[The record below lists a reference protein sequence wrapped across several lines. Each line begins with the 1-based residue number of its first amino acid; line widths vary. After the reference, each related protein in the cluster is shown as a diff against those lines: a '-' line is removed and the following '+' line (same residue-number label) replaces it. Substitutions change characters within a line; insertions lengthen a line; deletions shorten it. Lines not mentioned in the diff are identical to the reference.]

1 MNKVIDPRTTAGTL
15 ATRDLYGH
23 RELGRMIDP
32 ATIAVVG
39 ASNTPGSFGR
49 GTIENIQV
57 GYTGKIFPV
66 NPRYDNVLDLPCY
79 PSLDALPEV
88 PDCVIVTVSQDRVEE
103 QVERAAAI
111 GAGGVIL
118 YSAGYAEVAQP
129 ERIAAQDRLTAIA
142 QKSGMHILGPNCL
155 GIVNCSKRAGMTFMP
170 KFREMPL
177 VQGPIGL
184 ISQSG
189 GLGYV
194 VVQSM
199 ARGVGFS
206 RFLSAGNSCDVDV
219 CDLINYLAEDEDTKV
234 IACMLEGVRDGDRL
248 IEASRRALAAGKPLL
263 IYKLGNSEISQR
275 TAMSHT
281 GTLAGA
287 TAAYR
292 AAFEQ
297 TGAVII
303 DNWEELLET
312 ANWFAV
318 AGKPASSGIGVMAN
332 SGGAAVMAAD
342 KAEEYGVELPVP
354 AQATSARLSK
364 VIPEFGSNANPSDI
378 TAESLKSPDMFGECI
393 RAFADDPSYAAVVV
407 PMLSA
412 HRPST
417 VDRAKYLCELAP
429 TLSKPLCIMWLNE
442 WYEGPGSEIY
452 DSSRSL
458 GMFRS
463 MGRCFKAMKL
473 WLNYHENR
481 DRLLQSAKERVA
493 PAAKDVVR
501 EALHAR
507 THAGLTLS
515 EAESKKV
522 LSHYGI
528 ATTREALVQTVDEAV
543 RTAESI
549 GYPVVLKVDSV
560 DIPHK
565 TEAGVI
571 RLKLANAAQVKTAFA
586 EVMAAAK
593 AWPGNPRIAGVSV
606 QQMVGSGMEMMIGT
620 KLDRQFGPLIVCG
633 FGGVGIEITKDVATA
648 LAPVSRER
656 ATEMIRSLRGYALL
670 AGYRGQAAL
679 DVAAYADMVA
689 RVSELAVDLQDD
701 IAEIDVNPVIV
712 STDGAVAVDA
722 LVVRRSGA

>member
-1 MNKVIDPRTTAGTL
+1 MNVTNTGLRE
-15 ATRDLYGH
+15 LYGK

-39 ASNTPGSFGR
+39 ASTTPGSFGR

-57 GYTGKIFPV
+57 GYQGKIFPV
-66 NPRYDNVLDLPCY
+66 NPRYESVLDLTCY
-79 PSLDALPEV
+79 QSLDALPEV

-129 ERIAAQDRLTAIA
+129 ENIAAQDRLTAIA
-142 QKSGMHILGPNCL
+142 RNSGMHILGPNCL
-155 GIVNCSKRAGMTFMP
+155 GIVNCAKRAGMTFMP

-194 VVQSM
+194 VVQAM

-219 CDLINYLAEDEDTKV
+219 CDLINYLVEDPDTKV
-234 IACMLEGVRDGDRL
+234 IACMLEGVRDGARL
-248 IEASRRALAAGKPLL
+248 IEASRRALAADKPLL
-263 IYKLGNSEISQR
+263 IYKLGNSVISQR

-281 GTLAGA
+281 GTLAGT

-292 AAFEQ
+292 AAFEK
-297 TGAVII
+297 TGAVVI

-318 AGKPASSGIGVMAN
+318 AGHPSSSGVGVMAN

-342 KAEEYGVELPVP
+342 KAEEYNVSLPAP
-354 AQATSARLSK
+354 ATDTAARLAK
-364 VIPEFGSNANPSDI
+364 VIPAFGSNANPSDI
-378 TAESLKSPDMFGECI
+378 TAESLKSPEMFGECI
-393 RAFADDPSYAAVVV
+393 RAFAEDPSYAAVVV

-429 TLSKPLCIMWLNE
+429 TLPKPLCIMWLNE
-442 WYEGPGSEIY
+442 WHEGPGSEIY
-452 DSSRSL
+452 DSSRKL
-458 GMFRS
+458 AIFRS
-463 MGRCFKAMKL
+463 MGRCFKALGL
-473 WLNYHENR
+473 WLNYYKNR
-481 DRLLQSAKERVA
+481 DRLLQSASTRIVPDLTA
-493 PAAKDVVR
+493 VVR
-501 EALHAR
+501 KILGAR
-507 THAGLTLS
+507 ASSDLTLS
-515 EAESKKV
+515 EAESKQV
-522 LSHYGI
+522 LLQYGI
-528 ATTREALVQTVDEAV
+528 FTTREQLVQSAEDAV
-543 RTAESI
+543 RAAEAI
-549 GYPVVLKVDSV
+549 GYPVVLKVDSA

-571 RLKLANAAQVKTAFA
+571 RLKLAKASDVRTAFDD
-586 EVMAAAK
+586 VMKAAR
-593 AWPGNPRIAGVSV
+593 AWHGNPRIIGVSV
-606 QQMVGSGMEMMIGT
+606 QQMVSGGTEMMIGT
-620 KLDRQFGPLIVCG
+620 KFDPQFGPLIVCG
-633 FGGVGIEITKDVATA
+633 FGGIGLEVTKDVVTA
-648 LAPVSRER
+648 LAPISRER
-656 ATEMIRSLRGYALL
+656 ATEMIRSLKGFALL
-670 AGYRGQAAL
+670 DGYRGLPTL
-679 DVAAYADMVA
+679 DVVRYADMVA
-689 RVSELAVDLQDD
+689 RVSELAADLQSD
-701 IAEIDVNPVIV
+701 IVEIDVNPVILSQNSV
-712 STDGAVAVDA
+712 VAVDA
-722 LVVRRSGA
+722 LIVRRSEA

>member
-1 MNKVIDPRTTAGTL
+1 MSNASMNVTNTGLRE
-15 ATRDLYGH
+15 LYGK

-39 ASNTPGSFGR
+39 ASTTPGSFGR

-57 GYTGKIFPV
+57 GYQGKIFPV
-66 NPRYDNVLDLPCY
+66 NPRYESVLDLTCY
-79 PSLDALPEV
+79 QSLDALPEV

-129 ERIAAQDRLTAIA
+129 ENIAAQDRLTAIA
-142 QKSGMHILGPNCL
+142 RNSGMHILGPNCL
-155 GIVNCSKRAGMTFMP
+155 GIVNCAKRAGMTFMP

-194 VVQSM
+194 VVQAM

-219 CDLINYLAEDEDTKV
+219 CDLINYLVEDPDTKV
-234 IACMLEGVRDGDRL
+234 IACMLEGVRDGARL
-248 IEASRRALAAGKPLL
+248 IEASRRALAADKPLL
-263 IYKLGNSEISQR
+263 IYKLGNSVISQR

-281 GTLAGA
+281 GTLAGT

-292 AAFEQ
+292 AAFEK
-297 TGAVII
+297 TGAVVI

-318 AGKPASSGIGVMAN
+318 AGHPSSSGVGVMAN

-342 KAEEYGVELPVP
+342 KAEEYNVSLPAP
-354 AQATSARLSK
+354 ATDTAARLAK
-364 VIPEFGSNANPSDI
+364 VIPAFGSNANPSDI
-378 TAESLKSPDMFGECI
+378 TAESLKSPEMFGECI
-393 RAFADDPSYAAVVV
+393 RAFAEDPSYAAVVV

-429 TLSKPLCIMWLNE
+429 TLPKPLCIMWLNE
-442 WYEGPGSEIY
+442 WHEGPGSEIY
-452 DSSRSL
+452 DSSRKL
-458 GMFRS
+458 AIFRS
-463 MGRCFKAMKL
+463 MGRCFKALGL
-473 WLNYHENR
+473 WLNYYKNR
-481 DRLLQSAKERVA
+481 DRLLQSASTRIVPDLTA
-493 PAAKDVVR
+493 VVR
-501 EALHAR
+501 KILGAR
-507 THAGLTLS
+507 ASSDLTLS
-515 EAESKKV
+515 EAESKQV
-522 LSHYGI
+522 LLQYGI
-528 ATTREALVQTVDEAV
+528 FTTREQLVQSAEDAV
-543 RTAESI
+543 RAAEAI
-549 GYPVVLKVDSV
+549 GYPVVLKVDSA

-571 RLKLANAAQVKTAFA
+571 RLKLAKASDVRTAFDD
-586 EVMAAAK
+586 VMKAAR
-593 AWPGNPRIAGVSV
+593 AWHGNPRIIGVSV
-606 QQMVGSGMEMMIGT
+606 QQMVSGGTEMMIGT
-620 KLDRQFGPLIVCG
+620 KFDPQFGPLIVCG
-633 FGGVGIEITKDVATA
+633 FGGIGLEVTKDVVTA
-648 LAPVSRER
+648 LAPISRER
-656 ATEMIRSLRGYALL
+656 ATEMIRSLKGFALL
-670 AGYRGQAAL
+670 DGYRGLPTL
-679 DVAAYADMVA
+679 DVVRYADMVA
-689 RVSELAVDLQDD
+689 RVSELAADLQSD
-701 IAEIDVNPVIV
+701 IVEIDVNPVILSQNSV
-712 STDGAVAVDA
+712 VAVDA
-722 LVVRRSGA
+722 LIVRRSEA